1 MLVLAGDPGAQAG
14 DERGRLQGGGHRHEH
29 VASVDGGRPGGRRGL
44 EAGRVVERRP
54 LVRGQEVGHLQP
66 GAQTGVLDE
75 GLTAHVL
82 ACQQGGIVVEDRGA
96 HPLRGPVGGAG
107 VGPAGLVDDGVEREP
122 AAEGQALPQ
131 VVAEGP
137 GVGVALQEVVDRVRS
152 PGPAQQGAERAQ
164 ALGSY
169 EIPSRRPQ
177 LAPTG
182 LLNQGRHAVAVL
194 GEAGVVLL
202 ALEAHRLVAEGV
214 DLVDAV
220 PDGGQATGDVDLLQ
234 ALGVLG
240 EVPGDAEPSEGLAQQ
255 APALQ
260 AQSAA
265 QVLAVLDD
273 LIGAQVS
280 EQPGGVCWGAG
291 GIGPVHRAGGS
302 GAALVDEDESVVLE
316 DRTDPAEPGVGTGA
330 GCLAARP
337 ALKEDQ
343 WRPGDRVDAHG

>member
-1 MLVLAGDPGAQAG
+1 MLTC
-14 DERGRLQGGGHRHEH
+14 
-29 VASVDGGRPGGRRGL
+29 
-44 EAGRVVERRP
+44 
-54 LVRGQEVGHLQP
+54 QE
-66 GAQTGVLDE
+66 
-75 GLTAHVL
+75 
-82 ACQQGGIVVEDRGA
+82 GGIVVEDRGA
-96 HPLRGPVGGAG
+96 HPLGGPVSGAG

-152 PGPAQQGAERAQ
+152 PGPAQQGAQRAQ
-164 ALGSY
+164 ALGSH
-169 EIPSRRPQ
+169 EVPSRRPQ

-182 LLNQGRHAVAVL
+182 LFSQGRHAVAVL
-194 GEAGVVLL
+194 RETGVVLL

-337 ALKEDQ
+337 TLEEDQ
-343 WRPGDRVDAHG
+343 WRPRERVNAHS

>member
-1 MLVLAGDPGAQAG
+1 M
-14 DERGRLQGGGHRHEH
+14 
-29 VASVDGGRPGGRRGL
+29 
-44 EAGRVVERRP
+44 
-54 LVRGQEVGHLQP
+54 RGQEVGHLQP
-66 GAQTGVLDE
+66 WAQTGVLDE
-75 GLTAHVL
+75 GLAAYVL
-82 ACQQGGIVVEDRGA
+82 SCQEGGIVIKDCGA
-96 HPLRGPVGGAG
+96 HPLGGPAGGAG

-137 GVGVALQEVVDRVRS
+137 GVGGALQEVVDRVRS
-152 PGPAQQGAERAQ
+152 PGPSQQGAERAQ
-164 ALGSY
+164 ALRSD
-169 EIPSRRPQ
+169 EVPTCRPQ

-182 LLNQGRHAVAVL
+182 LRRQGRHPVTVL
-194 GEAGVVLL
+194 REAGVVLL
-202 ALEAHRLVAEGV
+202 ALGTHRLVAEGV
-214 DLVDAV
+214 DLVDTV
-220 PDGGQATGDVDLLQ
+220 PDGGQATGDVDALQ

-302 GAALVDEDESVVLE
+302 SAALVDEDESVVLE
-316 DRTDPAEPGVGTGA
+316 DLTDPAEPGVSAGA
-330 GCLAARP
+330 GCLAARS
-337 ALKEDQ
+337 ALEEDQ

>member
-1 MLVLAGDPGAQAG
+1 M
-14 DERGRLQGGGHRHEH
+14 
-29 VASVDGGRPGGRRGL
+29 
-44 EAGRVVERRP
+44 
-54 LVRGQEVGHLQP
+54 
-66 GAQTGVLDE
+66 
-75 GLTAHVL
+75 
-82 ACQQGGIVVEDRGA
+82 
-96 HPLRGPVGGAG
+96 
-107 VGPAGLVDDGVEREP
+107 
-122 AAEGQALPQ
+122 
-131 VVAEGP
+131 
-137 GVGVALQEVVDRVRS
+137 
-152 PGPAQQGAERAQ
+152 
-164 ALGSY
+164 
-169 EIPSRRPQ
+169 
-177 LAPTG
+177 
-182 LLNQGRHAVAVL
+182 
-194 GEAGVVLL
+194 
-202 ALEAHRLVAEGV
+202 
-214 DLVDAV
+214 
-220 PDGGQATGDVDLLQ
+220 
-234 ALGVLG
+234 LG

-316 DRTDPAEPGVGTGA
+316 DLTDPAEPGVSAGA